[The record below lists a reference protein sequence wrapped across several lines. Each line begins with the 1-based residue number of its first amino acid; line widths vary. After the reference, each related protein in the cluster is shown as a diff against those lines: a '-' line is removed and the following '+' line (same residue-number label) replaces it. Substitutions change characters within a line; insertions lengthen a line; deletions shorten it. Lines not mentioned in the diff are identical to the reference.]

1 MSKLKVKL
9 VKFNKAIAMQ
19 VLEQDEIITGD
30 ISAPLEFKSQDG
42 IVVMSGAR
50 PNLSR
55 HTIQLRGEDK
65 ASDNDIV
72 YCKFD
77 SNEEVDEV
85 YKKYMSSLINACN
98 QAKDYYLRSLAF
110 EHKGDINFGDIIFNF
125 DIVRDGFVFTV
136 VSLKGED
143 GEEGEGNP
151 YFNSG
156 DLAIGVYD
164 SKVQTLTLPY
174 DDDASKA
181 VLYTGSDWKE
191 VRLSLLHRL
200 YNVFVTEGGEPI
212 EIDGVIS
219 I

>member
-19 VLEQDEIITGD
+19 VIEQDEIITGSM
-30 ISAPLEFKSQDG
+30 SAPLEFKSQG
-42 IVVMSGAR
+42 GVMVMSGAR

-85 YKKYMSSLINACN
+85 YKQYVQALINACS
-98 QAKDYYLRSLAF
+98 QAKSYYLRGLAYD
-110 EHKGDINFGDIIFNF
+110 HKGDINFGDITFNF
-125 DIVRDGFVFTV
+125 DEVRDGFVFTV
-136 VSLKGED
+136 TSLKGD
-143 GEEGEGNP
+143 EENP
-151 YFNSG
+151 YFRSG

-164 SKVQTLTLPY
+164 SKVQSLTLPY
-174 DDDASKA
+174 SENSNKA
-181 VLYTGSDWKE
+181 VLYTGPDWRK
-191 VRLSLLHRL
+191 VRLSLLYRL
-200 YNVFVTEGGEPI
+200 YDVFVTEGGEPT
-212 EIDGVIS
+212 EIGGEIS